1 MIKNFDEFCNT
12 ILKEEYHFSEPDRCE
27 DFYGTVNI
35 MNYIFNELVKKYYN
49 IDFSKIKEQS
59 QEYKEFWKKYPELE
73 DVMHFLEDN
82 EDDFVVGVKGVWEN
96 SPSINVIDDYSI
108 SEMDESDFEKCIKTI
123 KTYSDKNMV
132 DKMIDVIENEIDSNI
147 IDVED
152 VSIQEEDDYDEDDY
166 NYWKYGI
173 ER

>member
-1 MIKNFDEFCNT
+1 M
-12 ILKEEYHFSEPDRCE
+12 Y
-27 DFYGTVNI
+27 
-35 MNYIFNELVKKYYN
+35 
-49 IDFSKIKEQS
+49 
-59 QEYKEFWKKYPELE
+59 
-73 DVMHFLEDN
+73 FLEDN